1 VLFGGCLPAIV
12 EFGRHYPSVGHAP
25 KFREI
30 VFSVSQNEHDFGVFL
45 PYWIT
50 LDDDWFTVG
59 GCTWAREELAAQPQ
73 TTLSGERGSGVSPL

>member
-25 KFREI
+25 KFREM
-30 VFSVSQNEHDFGVFL
+30 VFSVSQNEHGFGVFL
-45 PYWIT
+45 PYW
-50 LDDDWFTVG
+50 
-59 GCTWAREELAAQPQ
+59 CTWAREELAAQPQ